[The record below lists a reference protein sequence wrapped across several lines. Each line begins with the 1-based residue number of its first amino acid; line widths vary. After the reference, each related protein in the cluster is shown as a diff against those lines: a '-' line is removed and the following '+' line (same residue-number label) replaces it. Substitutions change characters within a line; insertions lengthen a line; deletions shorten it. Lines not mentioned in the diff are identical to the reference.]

1 MGSLLHAEDARWLR
15 YAAIS
20 PQGDRIAFGYRGD
33 LWVVA
38 ADGGEARPLTGHVGY
53 ERSPVWSPDGRQV
66 AFASDRHGNFDVFVV
81 ASRGGKARR
90 LTVHSTFD
98 VPTCF
103 SRDSKRVFFSSRRV
117 DAPQAV
123 IGSVFLPELYSI
135 PIEGGRPRME
145 LTTPALNARL
155 SPDGT
160 SLAYEDIKAYE
171 SGWRKHH
178 VSAHA
183 RDIWIVERRTGKH
196 TRLTPFRGEDR
207 DPVWARDGKTLY
219 YLSERSGSLN
229 VWRSGGEPA
238 QVTHHGPHPV
248 RFLSIADDGTLSYTY
263 NGDLLVKRPGQE
275 PRKLR
280 VTVAAGARTNAS
292 RTEVSRKGATG
303 FAVAPSEDEVA
314 FVVRGEVFVASTE
327 HGTTKRVTFTPS
339 QERSVAWAPDG
350 RTLYYAAERDG
361 SWSLYQT
368 SLKRKQEE
376 RFFNATVLEEKPL
389 LVGPDEAFQPVV
401 SPDGKQIAYLHNRD
415 EIRLLDVATGKT
427 RTLVPAERNYSY
439 ADGDISYS
447 WSPDSRWLA
456 CTVLLDGQWIE
467 DIGVVN
473 IGSGELVHLLLSGY
487 YDAGPR
493 WSRDSRTLY
502 FYSNRL
508 GRRSHGGWGS
518 DGDVFALDL
527 TQAAQDR
534 ARLSEEEFA
543 LLEKKEKKERRKKRK
558 GKKKGK
564 GKDKGGDEENGEN
577 GGEDEDDDDDDD
589 DDDDEKKEKV
599 EPVRIEFE
607 GREDRVRRLTL
618 HSAPLGGFALSPD
631 GETLV
636 YWARVEDK
644 WDLWVN
650 KVRESATKKLFKANG
665 GGRGEVHFAKEGDAV
680 FIRSNDGRIA
690 RVNVKSG
697 KAEPVKYAAEMTIDT
712 PEERAYIF
720 EHVWRQLK
728 RKFYDPGLHGVD
740 WDALKVNYLAFL
752 GHIDTNHDFAELLSE
767 MLGELN
773 ASHTGARYRIP
784 QEGADETASL
794 GLLFDPEH
802 AGDGLKIA
810 EVLRG
815 GPCARAESRIA
826 PGAVLTHI
834 DGVKLTPAVNHF
846 ALLNRKANKPTL
858 LGFGPDHEEVVKPIP
873 RRQEYALLYRRW
885 VRKRRE
891 ETDRLSGGRL
901 GYVHVRSM
909 GEGSFRKVY
918 EEVLGRH
925 GAKEGLVVDTRFNGG
940 GNLHDDLVAFLGAK
954 QYLTPQPR
962 GKKRGTM
969 GGAPWNR
976 WTRPV
981 IVIQN
986 EGNYSDAHIFP
997 YIFKELGLGKLVGT
1011 PVAGTGTAVWWERQI
1026 DRTLMFGIPQVGYV
1040 MPDGKYLENTELAP
1054 DVLVVNDPESRA
1066 RGRDPQLER
1075 AVKVLLE
1082 ELK

>member
-1 MGSLLHAEDARWLR
+1 MRLILIFLLLGSLLHAEEARWLR

-20 PQGDRIAFGYRGD
+20 PKGDQVAFSYRGD

-38 ADGGEARPLTGHVGY
+38 ADGGEARPLTGHVAY
-53 ERSPVWSPDGRQV
+53 EHSPVWSPDGEWI

-90 LTVHSTFD
+90 VTVHSTHD

-103 SRDSKRVFFSSRRV
+103 TRDGKGVFFSSRRV
-117 DAPQAV
+117 DAPRAV
-123 IGSVFLPELYSI
+123 IGSAFLPELYSI
-135 PIEGGRPRME
+135 PLGGGRPRME
-145 LTTPALNARL
+145 LTTPALGARL

-160 SLAYEDIKAYE
+160 HLVYEDVKAYE
-171 SGWRKHH
+171 NSWRKHH

-183 RDIWIVERRTGKH
+183 RDIWVVERHTGKH
-196 TRLTPFRGEDR
+196 VKRTPFRGEDR
-207 DPVWARDGKTLY
+207 NPVWARDGKTLY
-219 YLSERSGSLN
+219 YLSERSGSFN
-229 VWRSGGEPA
+229 VWRAGDEHT

-248 RFLSIADDGTLSYTY
+248 RFLSIADDGTLAYTC
-263 NGDLLVKRPGQE
+263 NGDLLVKRPGKE
-275 PRKLR
+275 PRALR
-280 VTVAAGARTNAS
+280 VTVAAGARTNPA
-292 RTEVSRKGATG
+292 RVEVLRKGATE
-303 FAVAPSEDEVA
+303 FAVSPEEDEVA

-350 RTLYYAAERDG
+350 RTLYYAAERG
-361 SWSLYQT
+361 GAWNLYRT

-376 RFFNATVLEEKPL
+376 RFFNATVLEEQPL

-415 EIRLLDVATGKT
+415 EIRLLDVATKKT
-427 RTLVPAERNYSY
+427 RVLVPADRNYSY
-439 ADGDISYS
+439 SDGDISYS
-447 WSPDSRWLA
+447 WSPDGQWLA

-473 IGSGELVHLLLSGY
+473 VASGARVNMFLSGY
-487 YDAGPR
+487 HDAWPR
-493 WSRDSRTLY
+493 WGRDSRTLY

-534 ARLSEEEFA
+534 ARLSEEEYA
-543 LLEKKEKKERRKKRK
+543 LLEKKEKKERKKKRR
-558 GKKKGK
+558 GKKK
-564 GKDKGGDEENGEN
+564 DEDGDEDEN
-577 GGEDEDDDDDDD
+577 
-589 DDDDEKKEKV
+589 KEKV

-618 HSAPLGGFALSPD
+618 HSAPLAGFALSPD

-680 FIRSNDGRIA
+680 FIRSSDGRIA
-690 RVNVKSG
+690 RVDVKSG
-697 KAEPVKYAAEMTIDT
+697 KAEPVKYAAEMTIST

-728 RKFYDPGLHGVD
+728 RKFYDPELHGVD
-740 WDALKVNYLAFL
+740 WEALKANYVAFL

-767 MLGELN
+767 MAGELN
-773 ASHTGARYRIP
+773 ASHTGARFRIP

-794 GLLFDPEH
+794 GLLFDPGH
-802 AGDGLKIA
+802 TGDGLKVA
-810 EVLRG
+810 EVLKG
-815 GPCARAESRIA
+815 GPCARAGSRIA
-826 PGAVLTHI
+826 AGAVLTHI
-834 DGVKLTPAVNHF
+834 DGVKLTPAVNHNAF
-846 ALLNRKANKPTL
+846 LNRKARKPTL
-858 LGFGPDHEEVVKPIP
+858 LGFGGDHEEVVKPIP
-873 RRQEYALLYRRW
+873 LRQEFTLLYRRW

-891 ETDRLSGGRL
+891 ETDRLSKGRL

-909 GEGSFRKVY
+909 GERSFRKVY

-940 GNLHDDLVAFLGAK
+940 GNLHDELVAFLGAK
-954 QYLTPQPR
+954 QYLIPQPR
-962 GKKRGTM
+962 GKARGTM

-981 IVIQN
+981 VVIQN

-997 YIFKELGLGKLVGT
+997 YIFKELGIGKLVGT

-1026 DRTLMFGIPQVGYV
+1026 DGTLVFGIPQVGYL
-1040 MPDGKYLENTELAP
+1040 MPNGKYLENSELQP

-1075 AVKVLLE
+1075 AVAVLLE
-1082 ELK
+1082 QLK